1 MSTPLDRA
9 ASTTAATQPIG
20 PLLLLVLALLSAVAP
35 LGIDLYLPAFPEM
48 AAELATSATA
58 IQLTL
63 TAFLVGLT
71 LGQLVFG
78 ALSDRHGRF
87 RPLLVGAVLC
97 VIASAVAVW
106 APSIGVLIA
115 ARFVQGFTGAAGM
128 VIGRAIISDLAEG
141 QAAARAFS
149 LMMIVGAVAPVV
161 APFAGSTMVDTIG
174 WRGIL
179 AVLCGLAVLMV
190 IATVLVVRES
200 HPLERRS
207 AATGSNTAGLQVL
220 RTRTFIG
227 TTAAITFAFAVMMA
241 YISASP
247 FVYQVM
253 IGMTPL
259 QYGLAFGFNAVGI
272 SVVSAISARLSSAVN
287 VRTLLGTGLAVQFC
301 ATVVLLVVAVTQAPA
316 WWLAIPIFFAVSSLG
331 LVLGNG
337 TALALSAVPGAAG
350 TGSAVLGA
358 VQFGFAA
365 AISPLVSLGG
375 ENTALPLAI
384 VMLTCSALAATAFVL
399 SRSESV

>member
-9 ASTTAATQPIG
+9 DSTTAPTRPIG

-48 AAELATSATA
+48 AAELTTSATA

-63 TAFLVGLT
+63 TAFLAGLT

-179 AVLCGLAVLMV
+179 SVLCGLAVLMV

-200 HPLERRS
+200 HPVERRS
-207 AATGSNTAGLQVL
+207 AATDSNTTGLRVL
-220 RTRTFIG
+220 RTRTFVG

-253 IGMTPL
+253 IGMTPV

-272 SVVSAISARLSSAVN
+272 SVVSAISARLSSSVD
-287 VRTLLGTGLAVQFC
+287 VRALLGTGLAVQFC
-301 ATVVLLVVAVTQAPA
+301 ATVVLLGVAVTHAPA

-384 VMLTCSALAATAFVL
+384 VMLTCSALAAVAFVL
-399 SRSESV
+399 SRSETV